1 MPKLKIILQSK
12 YFIGITLIFVCLY
25 VLVFTKLITYKTNID
40 INSTLLEGEILNY
53 SIDGDKLSLTIK
65 SIEKVVATY
74 YFTSLEEKNSVSLQ
88 IAIGAKI
95 KLEGKY
101 SIPYNNTIPNTFN
114 YKKYLYN
121 NKIYVTFQASDLSI
135 INEVSLMNKIKN
147 KFINKIEEIEGAN
160 SYLYAFVLGET
171 DYIDNDVYQTYQKNG
186 VTHLFAVSSSNISLL
201 VLILNKFL
209 QKMKVKEIICDI
221 IVVLFLG
228 FYVFMIGFSASV
240 VRGSLLFVFL
250 LINKRLSLKLDT
262 IIVLYLVFLVLII
275 INPFYVY
282 DLGFVYSFTTSLG
295 LILFSKK
302 IVGNYIMKLIK
313 VSFIAFLFSMPITLY
328 NFYEINLLTVINNI
342 IIVPLVSVILFPL
355 TILTFVF
362 PFLDFLLAF
371 GVNVLESLNE
381 WLDKLSI
388 MMIVPKVN
396 MLFII
401 FYYLAIYLVYK
412 KSWKYLLVIFMIIF
426 IYKTLPY
433 LDNNNYIYFLDVGQ
447 GDASLIV
454 GNNRSYAI
462 MVDTGGKVSYEKEE
476 WRIRDKEFKT
486 INNII
491 TFLKSL
497 GINKLD
503 LLIVTHGDFDHIG
516 EGTLLVNKF
525 KVDKVIFNHDN
536 YNDLELNFIKVL
548 EKKKI
553 KYYQN
558 IDSLNIGDNKLYFLN
573 YKMYDNENDN
583 SNIIYVKLDNIKLL
597 LMGDAGIN
605 VESDLL
611 DKYNFDDISILKVG
625 HHGSKTSS
633 SKNFIT
639 NISPKYGVISVGKN
653 NRYGHPNKEVLD
665 NLDEAI
671 IYRTDYH
678 GTIVFKVKN
687 NKLKINTCPP

>member
-476 WRIRDKEFKT
+476 WRIRDKEFKN

-536 YNDLELNFIKVL
+536 YNDLELNLIKVL

-558 IDSLNIGDNKLYFLN
+558 IDNLNIGDNEIYFLN

>member
-40 INSTLLEGEILNY
+40 INSIFLEGEILNY

-74 YFTSLEEKNSVSLQ
+74 YFTSLEEKNRVSLQ

-121 NKIYVTFQASDLSI
+121 NKIYVTFQANDLSI

-328 NFYEINLLTVINNI
+328 NFYEINILTVINNI

-476 WRIRDKEFKT
+476 WRIRDKEFKN

-536 YNDLELNFIKVL
+536 CNDLELNLIEVL

-583 SNIIYVKLDNIKLL
+583 SNVIYVKLDNIKLL

-611 DKYNFDDISILKVG
+611 DKYKLDDISILKVG

-639 NISPKYGVISVGKN
+639 NISPKYGVISVGRN

>member
-412 KSWKYLLVIFMIIF
+412 KSWKYFLVIFMIIF

-536 YNDLELNFIKVL
+536 YNDLELNLIKVL

-558 IDSLNIGDNKLYFLN
+558 IDNLNIGDNEIYFLN

-639 NISPKYGVISVGKN
+639 NISPKYGVISVGRN

>member
-40 INSTLLEGEILNY
+40 INSIFLEGEILNY

-74 YFTSLEEKNSVSLQ
+74 YFTSLEEKNRVSLQ

-476 WRIRDKEFKT
+476 WRIRDKEFKN

-536 YNDLELNFIKVL
+536 YNDLELNLIKVL

-558 IDSLNIGDNKLYFLN
+558 IDSLNIGDNEIYFLN

-583 SNIIYVKLDNIKLL
+583 SNVIYVKLDNIKLL

-611 DKYNFDDISILKVG
+611 DKYKLDDISILKVG

>member
-536 YNDLELNFIKVL
+536 YNDLELNLIKVL

-558 IDSLNIGDNKLYFLN
+558 IDNLNIGDNEIYFLN

>member
-40 INSTLLEGEILNY
+40 INSIFLEGEILNY

-74 YFTSLEEKNSVSLQ
+74 YFTSLEEKNRVSLQ

-121 NKIYVTFQASDLSI
+121 NKIYVTFQANDLSI

-328 NFYEINLLTVINNI
+328 NFYEINILTVINNI

-476 WRIRDKEFKT
+476 WRIRDKEFKN

-536 YNDLELNFIKVL
+536 CNDLELNLIEVL

-558 IDSLNIGDNKLYFLN
+558 IDNLNIGDNEIYFLN

-583 SNIIYVKLDNIKLL
+583 SNVIYVKLDNIKLL

-611 DKYNFDDISILKVG
+611 DKYKLDDISILKVG

-639 NISPKYGVISVGKN
+639 NISPKYGVISVGRN

>member
-40 INSTLLEGEILNY
+40 INSIFLEGEILNY

-476 WRIRDKEFKT
+476 WRIRDKEFKN

-536 YNDLELNFIKVL
+536 YNDLELNLIKVL

-558 IDSLNIGDNKLYFLN
+558 IDSLNIGDNEIYFLN

-583 SNIIYVKLDNIKLL
+583 SNVIYVKLDNIKLL

-611 DKYNFDDISILKVG
+611 DKYKLDDISILKVG

>member
-74 YFTSLEEKNSVSLQ
+74 YFTSLEEKNRVSLQ

-558 IDSLNIGDNKLYFLN
+558 IDSLNIGDNEIYFLN

-611 DKYNFDDISILKVG
+611 DKYKLDDISILKVG

>member
-240 VRGSLLFVFL
+240 VIGSLLFVFL

-536 YNDLELNFIKVL
+536 YNDLELNLIKVL

-558 IDSLNIGDNKLYFLN
+558 IDNLNIGDNEIYFLN